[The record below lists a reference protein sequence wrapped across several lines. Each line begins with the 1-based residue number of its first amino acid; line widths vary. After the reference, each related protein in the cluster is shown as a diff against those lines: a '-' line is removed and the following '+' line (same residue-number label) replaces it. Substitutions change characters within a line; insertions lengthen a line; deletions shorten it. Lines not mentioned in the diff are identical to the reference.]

1 MRRVWRVLYIV
12 SWGGVLILIFPLIVR
27 LFHNWGLRWL
37 HILAVSFLISFC
49 LVPIFIRL
57 AERFQI
63 MDMPSERKPHLKPTP
78 LLGGAA
84 IFPAFILAMLLNGLF
99 DRRVFSVMAA
109 SSLVFAVSLVD
120 DAREVSVSLK
130 LLVQV
135 AATAIVMSAGIM
147 FHIFPYNIPGLA
159 VNIILTFVW
168 IIGITN
174 ALNFL
179 DGLDGL
185 AAGLAAIM
193 AFFVALVA
201 FQTDQPFLG
210 WFALAI
216 MGPCLGFLPFNFR
229 HDGPGKI
236 FLGDAGSA
244 FLGFTLGSLAIMG
257 EWADDNF
264 VVSYSVPLLIF
275 GILVYD
281 MIETTIRRV
290 ATGAV
295 TNFKE
300 WLNYTAQDHIHHR
313 VERLLHSKK
322 KSVFLIY
329 AISVCLGI
337 SAVVLRKAST
347 VDALLVVLQA
357 IILLALITILEI
369 SGRNHQA

>member
-1 MRRVWRVLYIV
+1 VFLARSIV
-12 SWGGVLILIFPLIVR
+12 HLLPWGGLLVLVFPNIVR
-27 LFHNWGLRWL
+27 LFHEWGLRWL
-37 HILAVSFLISFC
+37 HALAVSFLISFC
-49 LVPIFIRL
+49 LVPLVIRL
-57 AERFQI
+57 AKHLQ
-63 MDMPSERKPHLKPTP
+63 MLDMPSERKPHLEPTP
-78 LLGGAA
+78 LMGGAA
-84 IFPAFILAMLLNGLF
+84 IFPAFIIAMLLNGLF
-99 DRRVFSVMAA
+99 DQRVFSVMAA

-120 DAREVSVSLK
+120 DAREVSASLK
-130 LLVQV
+130 LLIQ
-135 AATAIVMSAGIM
+135 AAAAAIVMSAGIM
-147 FHIFPYNIPGLA
+147 FHIFPYSIPGIA

-168 IIGITN
+168 IIGVTN

-193 AFFVALVA
+193 AFFMALVA

-229 HDGPGKI
+229 YNGPAKI
-236 FLGDAGSA
+236 FLGDAGAA
-244 FLGFTLGSLAIMG
+244 FLGFVLGSLAIMG
-257 EWADDNF
+257 EWADNNF
-264 VVSYSVPLLIF
+264 VISYSVPLLIF

-281 MIETTIRRV
+281 LTETTIRRV

-295 TNFKE
+295 TNFRE

-313 VERLLHSKK
+313 VGSLLDSKK

-337 SAVVLRKAST
+337 SAVVLRNART
-347 VDALLVVLQA
+347 VDALLLVLQA
-357 IILLALITILEI
+357 VILLVLITILEVR
-369 SGRNHQA
+369 GRNHSN

>member
-1 MRRVWRVLYIV
+1 M
-12 SWGGVLILIFPLIVR
+12 
-27 LFHNWGLRWL
+27 
-37 HILAVSFLISFC
+37 
-49 LVPIFIRL
+49 
-57 AERFQI
+57 
-63 MDMPSERKPHLKPTP
+63 
-78 LLGGAA
+78 GGAA
-84 IFPAFILAMLLNGLF
+84 IFPAFILALLLNGLF
-99 DRRVFSVMAA
+99 DWRVFSVIAA

-120 DAREVSVSLK
+120 DAREVSAGLK
-130 LLVQV
+130 LLVQAT
-135 AATAIVMSAGIM
+135 AAAIVMSAGIM
-147 FHIFPYNIPGLA
+147 FHIFPHNIPGFA
-159 VNIILTFVW
+159 VNVILTLIW

-174 ALNFL
+174 AFNFL

-193 AFFVALVA
+193 AFFMALVA

-210 WFALAI
+210 WFTLAI
-216 MGPCLGFLPFNFR
+216 VGSCLGFLPFNFR
-229 HDGPGKI
+229 HDGPARI

-244 FLGFTLGSLAIMG
+244 FLGFALGSLAIMG
-257 EWADDNF
+257 EWADNNF
-264 VVSYSVPLLIF
+264 VISYSVPLLIF

-313 VERLLHSKK
+313 IERLLQSKK

-337 SAVVLRKAST
+337 SAVVLRNART
-347 VDALLVVLQA
+347 VDALLVVIQA

-369 SGRNHQA
+369 SGRDHQA

>member
-1 MRRVWRVLYIV
+1 
-12 SWGGVLILIFPLIVR
+12 
-27 LFHNWGLRWL
+27 
-37 HILAVSFLISFC
+37 
-49 LVPIFIRL
+49 
-57 AERFQI
+57 

-244 FLGFTLGSLAIMG
+244 FLGFILGSLAIMG
-257 EWADDNF
+257 EWADNNF